1 MHIYVDESGSF
12 VPSGTKPGISLVG
25 ALVIPDGRRA
35 KIFSKYAALRSRL
48 PKHEGEVKGRLLN
61 EDQVAEIV
69 ELLRRNE
76 ALLEIVAIDL
86 NTHEPA
92 EIEAS
97 KRELA
102 GSMTRGL
109 TDAHHPSV
117 LAGAASLA
125 KRINE
130 LTHPLFVQ
138 STVMFELI
146 RHVAEVG
153 INYHAQRHPQEL
165 AKFFWTFDGK
175 DNQRTTNWEK
185 LWADVLMPIL
195 QSKTI
200 AEPMGFFE
208 FGDFQHFKRFE
219 TAPPDRVPRPEGS
232 ADTATDIRLLMTEH
246 FSYSSDSEPGLELA
260 DIAVNAVRRA
270 MIGNLQFSGWRGL
283 PSLMVHRPSHYIRLV
298 SLHQRPKPDK
308 LGYEHV
314 LRHFMSGGR
323 NMLAPRLLVE

>member
-12 VPSGTKPGISLVG
+12 VPSGTKAGISLVG
-25 ALVIPDGRRA
+25 ALVIPDGRKA

-48 PKHEGEVKGRLLN
+48 PKHVGEVKGRLLN
-61 EDQVAEIV
+61 EDQVAEVV

-102 GSMTRGL
+102 ESMTRGL

-153 INYHAQRHPQEL
+153 INSL
-165 AKFFWTFDGK
+165 A
-175 DNQRTTNWEK
+175 
-185 LWADVLMPIL
+185 A
-195 QSKTI
+195 
-200 AEPMGFFE
+200 
-208 FGDFQHFKRFE
+208 
-219 TAPPDRVPRPEGS
+219 
-232 ADTATDIRLLMTEH
+232 TATSPTGGRSNSSTQRRQDGGMITRRRRALQPALRLL
-246 FSYSSDSEPGLELA
+246 
-260 DIAVNAVRRA
+260 
-270 MIGNLQFSGWRGL
+270 
-283 PSLMVHRPSHYIRLV
+283 
-298 SLHQRPKPDK
+298 
-308 LGYEHV
+308 
-314 LRHFMSGGR
+314 
-323 NMLAPRLLVE
+323 